1 MVGSHGPHQSR
12 AGGDE
17 EHHKRIEHVGVQS
30 ADLENAQTL
39 GARANLQTQG
49 ATEDTISFAS
59 TAAVL
64 AKAEPKHGSTGSIGS
79 IGSQKAGQVDLGD
92 C

>member
-1 MVGSHGPHQSR
+1 MVGSHKPHQSR
-12 AGGDE
+12 AGDE
-17 EHHKRIEHVGVQS
+17 EHHKRVEHVGVRS

-39 GARANLQTQG
+39 GARANLQAQG

-64 AKAEPKHGSTGSIGS
+64 AKAEPHGSTGSIGS